1 MNIELFKKDQL
12 TKDNLKSF
20 VETVKF
26 ELSEGNLDGID
37 VACFEKFMTDLV
49 KEMKAVSKESAI
61 DDFDNNGGKVIVKNG
76 FEITK
81 VEKKPTL
88 DYSQDA
94 EWVRIDKEKKQRE
107 EDLKQS
113 YKLFERGDEYIV
125 NDEVIPVVSL
135 KKNGST
141 YLKMTY
147 KK

>member
-12 TKDNLKSF
+12 TKGNLKSF
-20 VETVKF
+20 VEAVKF
-26 ELSEGNLDGID
+26 EIAEGNLDGID
-37 VACFEKFMTDLV
+37 VACFEKYMTDLI
-49 KEMKAVSKESAI
+49 KEMKSVSKESAI
-61 DDFDNNGGKVIVKNG
+61 DDFDNNGGKVMVKNG

-88 DYSQDA
+88 DYSQDD
-94 EWVRIDKEKKQRE
+94 EWVRLDKAKKQRE
-107 EDLKQS
+107 EDLKNS
-113 YKLFERGDEYIV
+113 YRLFERGDEYSD

-147 KK
+147 K

>member
-61 DDFDNNGGKVIVKNG
+61 DDFDNNGGKVIVKM
-76 FEITK
+76 
-81 VEKKPTL
+81 VL
-88 DYSQDA
+88 
-94 EWVRIDKEKKQRE
+94 RLQR
-107 EDLKQS
+107 
-113 YKLFERGDEYIV
+113 
-125 NDEVIPVVSL
+125 
-135 KKNGST
+135 
-141 YLKMTY
+141 
-147 KK
+147 